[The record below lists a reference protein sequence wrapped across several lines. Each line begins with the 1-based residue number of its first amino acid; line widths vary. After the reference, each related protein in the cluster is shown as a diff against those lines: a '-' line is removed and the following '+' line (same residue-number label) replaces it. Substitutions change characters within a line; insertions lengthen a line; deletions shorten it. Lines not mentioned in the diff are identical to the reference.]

1 MPVPLTWR
9 RVDHLTRADLDD
21 LAAPATSNGGTVTMP
36 PNCLVRSAMA
46 SGLVDRER
54 DTPVRRHII
63 AELGAGHQLQPA
75 DRVGEPS
82 GCASFAMTLAHAW
95 IIPLEEVPVTR
106 DAPQPARVTLVAV
119 SSALSTE
126 M

>member
-1 MPVPLTWR
+1 MIWPPRDIKWWHCH
-9 RVDHLTRADLDD
+9 D
-21 LAAPATSNGGTVTMP
+21 ATQLLGAFGDGVG
-36 PNCLVRSAMA
+36 V
-46 SGLVDRER
+46 VDRER

-63 AELGAGHQLQPA
+63 AELVAGHQLQPA